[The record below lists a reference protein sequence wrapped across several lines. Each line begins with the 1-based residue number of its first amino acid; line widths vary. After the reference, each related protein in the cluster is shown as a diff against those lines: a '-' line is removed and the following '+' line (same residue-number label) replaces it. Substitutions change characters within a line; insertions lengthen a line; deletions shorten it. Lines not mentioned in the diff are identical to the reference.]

1 MNKLNFDDIQIG
13 DVFRVKTIGEL
24 KDFYKDKKED
34 FDESIGTG
42 DYPSFTTDMIK
53 LCGSEV
59 VVNYKCTAALVTGA
73 PRNIVRAGNI
83 ASDISWAWRP
93 EWLVPIK
100 AIANDIDIEKVNDLI

>member
-1 MNKLNFDDIQIG
+1 MDFDDIQVG

-34 FDESIGTG
+34 FDEYEGTSDFPG
-42 DYPSFTTDMIK
+42 FTADMIK

-59 VVNYKCTAALVTGA
+59 VATEKLLITSLPENKYIIQAKGKGFFV
-73 PRNIVRAGNI
+73 
-83 ASDISWAWRP
+83 ISWAWRP
-93 EWLVPIK
+93 EWLVPVK